1 MQIFSVL
8 QINLSHNKFSF
19 ITKKMFPSNPW
30 VPYHLREID
39 LSFNEL
45 PILSYDLAFGTH
57 NVIKM
62 NISHNQITEIR
73 RSK

>member
-1 MQIFSVL
+1 
-8 QINLSHNKFSF
+8 
-19 ITKKMFPSNPW
+19 MFPSNPW
-30 VPYHLREID
+30 VPYHLHEID

-62 NISHNQITEIR
+62 NISHNQITEVR